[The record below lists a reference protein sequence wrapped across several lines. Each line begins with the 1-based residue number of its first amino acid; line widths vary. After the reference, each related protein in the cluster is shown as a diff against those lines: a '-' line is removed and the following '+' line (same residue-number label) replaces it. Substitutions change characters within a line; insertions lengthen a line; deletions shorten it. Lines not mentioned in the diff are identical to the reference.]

1 MIRNK
6 KMEQIIP
13 CSIFF
18 FCVLTPLSAIFQLY
32 HGDQF

>member
-18 FCVLTPLSAIFQLY
+18 YVF
-32 HGDQF
+32 